1 MIWFDYLL
9 IFILILNLYKGLRE
23 GLLRQVAALT
33 SFFIAFYAALCL
45 SCTFGRFLEKSLKL
59 HKIILT
65 LSRDENFS
73 AWSVETLTNMLAFLL
88 VFFVLCFVLKHFA
101 RKLRVLNRVPIIG
114 PLNAL
119 LGAIAGGIKGMLIIF
134 LIISLFT
141 LIKTEFWM
149 NTMETSAVAALS
161 SHYLPLLYGFIS
173 NYIVKRLGTLV

>member
-33 SFFIAFYAALCL
+33 SFFIAFYVALCL
-45 SCTFGRFLEKSLKL
+45 CCTFGRFLEKSLKL

-65 LSRDENFS
+65 LSQDESFT
-73 AWSVETLTNMLAFLL
+73 AWPIETLMNMVAFLL

-114 PLNAL
+114 PVNAL
-119 LGAIAGGIKGMLIIF
+119 LGAVAGGIKGMLIVF
-134 LIISLFT
+134 LIISLLT
-141 LIKTEFWM
+141 LVKTEFWM

-161 SHYLPLLYGFIS
+161 GHYLSLLYGFIFD
-173 NYIVKRLGTLV
+173 YVMKRLGTLV